1 MLQPKMKKKLAKPDI
16 IKRNLPRGCQTQS
29 STSYE
34 KRHMHKL
41 PKLDINTRENKQ

>member
-16 IKRNLPRGCQTQS
+16 IKGNLPRSCKTQS
-29 STSYE
+29 SPSYE

-41 PKLDINTRENKQ
+41 PQLDINTRDNK